1 MLTFQYK
8 ALSVLDGSNKTGTL
22 KAVDIVSARQILSS
36 KKLYTVSLQEVVPN
50 DFYKQIICAFSIFK
64 QTLST
69 STLVLIIRQLAT
81 LVNSGIQLEQAF
93 SLMIE
98 HADNK
103 SAYKFMLIIHQQ
115 LTEGVSFSYS
125 LKNSGYNVPYS
136 FIAAVEYAE
145 ETGNMGKVL
154 ERLADDMEVQAATQN
169 SLKSALAYPILMVCV
184 ATAIVILLMVYVVPQ
199 VAQVFIDSQQQL
211 PTLTLAVL
219 YISDVIRD
227 HGLIMLL
234 FTCIVYHVC
243 WYIVATK
250 EV

>member
-1 MLTFQYK
+1 M
-8 ALSVLDGSNKTGTL
+8 
-22 KAVDIVSARQILSS
+22 
-36 KKLYTVSLQEVVPN
+36 QEVVPN
-50 DFYKQIICAFSIFK
+50 NFYKQILSVFSIFK

-81 LVNSGIQLEQAF
+81 LVSSGIQLEQAF

-103 SAYKFMLIIHQQ
+103 NSYKFMQLIIQQQ
-115 LTEGVSFSYS
+115 LAEGMSFSYS
-125 LKNSGYNVPYS
+125 LKKSGYNVPYS

-169 SLKSALAYPILMVCV
+169 SLKSALAYPILMCV
-184 ATAIVILLMVYVVPQ
+184 ASAIVILLMVYVVPQ

-211 PTLTLAVL
+211 PTLTIAVM
-219 YISDVIRD
+219 YTSDFIRD
-227 HGLIMLL
+227 HGLVMMVL
-234 FTCIVYHVC
+234 FVLFILFVD
-243 WYIVATK
+243 IAATK